1 MFCLVAALT
10 PISSRTPSSQWVFH
24 GKLLF
29 LDSAAER
36 SVRYPGRRCTL
47 AWVDD
52 IKKKKKKVT
61 LKKTLCQNCWNCI
74 LNDSNIGKHKV
85 LRKSLTMWWYLYLWL
100 GWGQSDPYSWT
111 CIPKKQTSAPS
122 MSSNAK
128 RALVL
133 YGNDSDIS
141 PLSTNLETKARVNT
155 GAVNKVNLYKPNE
168 SLYSQM
174 SATSW

>member
-47 AWVDD
+47 AWVDERR
-52 IKKKKKKVT
+52 KNVT
-61 LKKTLCQNCWNCI
+61 LKKTLCQNCI
-74 LNDSNIGKHKV
+74 LNDSNIEKHKV
-85 LRKSLTMWWYLYLWL
+85 LGKSLTIWWYLYLWL

-155 GAVNKVNLYKPNE
+155 GAVNNVNLYKSNE
-168 SLYSQM
+168 SLYSQT